1 MLLRVTF
8 EVGGIRKAVFNFIFS
23 SFLAMVSVE
32 AVGLKFDTTIS
43 FVSLKFKE
51 IIIALSCRCYCDMYI
66 QLSKKK
72 KRMRLQLHKFKDL
85 WMVAFGLARSC
96 GMIKNL

>member
-8 EVGGIRKAVFNFIFS
+8 EVGGICKAVFNFIFS

-32 AVGLKFDTTIS
+32 AGGLKFATTIS

-51 IIIALSCRCYCDMYI
+51 IIIALSCCCYCDMYI
-66 QLSKKK
+66 HLSEKKGCDFNCTSSK
-72 KRMRLQLHKFKDL
+72 IYGWWPLDLHAP
-85 WMVAFGLARSC
+85 V
-96 GMIKNL
+96 I